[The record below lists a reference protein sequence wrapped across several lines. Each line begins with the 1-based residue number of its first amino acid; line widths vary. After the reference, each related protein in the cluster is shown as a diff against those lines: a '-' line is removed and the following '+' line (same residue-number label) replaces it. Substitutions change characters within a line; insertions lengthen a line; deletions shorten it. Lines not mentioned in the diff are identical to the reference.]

1 MIIYFAWIIV
11 WKWKILNNSLNI
23 NLLKLSKI
31 EDNEVMFFYW
41 QQTNKQIDWKYIHD
55 LITQNMEVVWFD
67 ISLSKYESNIWINY
81 NLINKLQIKEEYI
94 KYYLINIESMHWIND
109 TSLVNSLIKEKNI
122 LCIRPWEISRF
133 LWNKEN
139 LKIDSISF

>member
-1 MIIYFAWIIV
+1 MIYFSGIIV
-11 WKWKILNNSLNI
+11 WKWKILTNSLNI
-23 NLLKLSKI
+23 NLFKLSKI

-41 QQTNKQIDWKYIHD
+41 QTNKQIDWKYIHD

-67 ISLSKYESNIWINY
+67 ISLSKYDSNIWINY
-81 NLINKLQIKEEYI
+81 NLINELQAKKRLV

-109 TSLVNSLIKEKNI
+109 INLVYSLIKEKNV

-139 LKIDSISF
+139 LKIDCISL